1 MSIVTVIKNT
11 YTVEPLYQWDL
22 NQVLEIR
29 GLSLPS
35 TPEIHFSNDTMDRAI
50 VRQGTMDDAGV
61 ITVDIP
67 NSLLQK
73 PYRIY
78 VYVCTHEGETFQ
90 SLYKIIIPVKARNKP
105 ADYTITDTDGE
116 IYSFIALEAL
126 VYNTVHDLR
135 AEHNQL
141 NAELVAEH
149 NQLVE
154 EHKALGTELRQRIE
168 DDLKNADDWA
178 RNCKQA
184 YFACYD
190 AISNL
195 GMTSEDLNGGDP
207 STEDVA
213 VDNDDLYGGTPD

>member
-22 NQVLEIR
+22 NQVLEIH

-35 TPEIHFSNDTMDRAI
+35 IPEIHFSNDAMDRAI
-50 VRQGTMDDAGV
+50 VRQAIMDDAGV

-73 PYRIY
+73 PYRVY
-78 VYVCTHEGETFQ
+78 VYVCIYEGETFQ
-90 SLYKIIIPVKARNKP
+90 SLYKIVIPVKARNKP

-116 IYSFIALEAL
+116 VYSFIALENL
-126 VYNTVHDLR
+126 VNNTARDLR
-135 AEHNQL
+135 EEHDQL
-141 NAELVAEH
+141 NAGLVAEH
-149 NQLVE
+149 E
-154 EHKALGTELRQRIE
+154 ALGTELRQQIA

-178 RNCKQA
+178 KNCEQA

-195 GMTSEDLNGGDP
+195 GMTADDLNGGDP
-207 STEDVA
+207 STEDVT
-213 VDNDDLYGGTPD
+213 VDEDDLYGGTPG